1 MATAGAI
8 RPINEDKMHAFLG
21 KVVGDFG
28 AALSSSLVYIGQK
41 LGLYKAMAGDGPVT
55 PAELAQKTSTNERY
69 IREWLINQA
78 AGGYVDYDA
87 ASGRY
92 SLSPEQ
98 AVALTDEASP
108 FFVGGGFYVVKAM
121 TAAVSRIEDAFKN
134 GGGMLWG
141 EHDPDLFVGVERFF
155 RPGYAA
161 HLIASW
167 IPALTGVEEKL
178 KAGGKVADIG
188 CGHGSSTIIMAQAYP
203 KSKFWGFD
211 NHEKSIETARQR
223 AKDAGVSDRVTFE
236 VANAGDFPDQ
246 QYDMIAFFDCLHDM
260 GDPVSACKR
269 AFATVADDGAVLIVE
284 PMAGNTVEENF
295 NIIGRTFHRRID
307 TLLHGKFNGARRSSA
322 GGSCYGRQLF
332 AIRCLP
338 AASLNSAARRR
349 LRSIGSSKR
358 DVDQPFTGGR
368 PRTDKARRFIEK
380 VPDFSCPSQ
389 KEFLYASI
397 YLPRPGSDCCVDT
410 SGERFFSCSIHSR
423 LCHYGPCR

>member
-1 MATAGAI
+1 MATAGPI
-8 RPINEDKMHAFLG
+8 RPINEDKLHEFLG

-28 AALSSSLVYIGQK
+28 AALSSSLAYIGQK
-41 LGLYKAMAGDGPVT
+41 LGLYKAMAGDAPVT

-121 TAAVSRIEDAFKN
+121 TAAVSRIENAFKN
-134 GGGMLWG
+134 GGGVLWG
-141 EHDPDLFVGVERFF
+141 DNDPDLFVGTERFF

-161 HLIASW
+161 HLVASW

-188 CGHGSSTIIMAQAYP
+188 CGHGSSTIILAQAYP
-203 KSKFWGFD
+203 ASKFWGFD
-211 NHEKSIETARQR
+211 NHEKSVETARQR
-223 AKDAGVSDRVTFE
+223 AKDAGVSDRVTFQ
-236 VANAGDFPDQ
+236 VANASDFPDQ

-269 AFATVADDGAVLIVE
+269 AVETLADDGSVLIVE

-295 NIIGRTFHRRID
+295 NIIGRTFAGASTLCCTANSMALGGPALGAVASESAIRD
-307 TLLHGKFNGARRSSA
+307 TVLA
-322 GGSCYGRQLF
+322 GGFTQFR
-332 AIRCLP
+332 R
-338 AASLNSAARRR
+338 ASETPFNRIFEAR
-349 LRSIGSSKR
+349 
-358 DVDQPFTGGR
+358 
-368 PRTDKARRFIEK
+368 
-380 VPDFSCPSQ
+380 
-389 KEFLYASI
+389 
-397 YLPRPGSDCCVDT
+397 
-410 SGERFFSCSIHSR
+410 H
-423 LCHYGPCR
+423 

>member
-1 MATAGAI
+1 MATAGSI
-8 RPINEDKMHAFLG
+8 RPINEDKLNEFLG

-78 AGGYVDYDA
+78 AGGYVDYDT

-98 AVALTDEASP
+98 TAALTDEASP

-121 TAAVSRIEDAFKN
+121 TAAVSRIENAFKN
-134 GGGMLWG
+134 GGGVLWG
-141 EHDPDLFVGVERFF
+141 DHDPDLFVGTERFF

-161 HLIASW
+161 HLVASW

-203 KSKFWGFD
+203 TSKFWGFD
-211 NHEKSIETARQR
+211 NHGKSIETARQR
-223 AKDAGVSDRVTFE
+223 AKDVGVSDRVTFE
-236 VANAGDFPDQ
+236 VANANDIPDQ

-269 AFATVADDGAVLIVE
+269 AFATLADDGSVLIVE

-295 NIIGRTFHRRID
+295 NIIGRTFAGASTLCCTANSMALGGPALGAVASESAIRD
-307 TLLHGKFNGARRSSA
+307 TVLA
-322 GGSCYGRQLF
+322 GGFTQFR
-332 AIRCLP
+332 R
-338 AASLNSAARRR
+338 ASETPFNRIFEAR
-349 LRSIGSSKR
+349 
-358 DVDQPFTGGR
+358 
-368 PRTDKARRFIEK
+368 
-380 VPDFSCPSQ
+380 
-389 KEFLYASI
+389 
-397 YLPRPGSDCCVDT
+397 
-410 SGERFFSCSIHSR
+410 H
-423 LCHYGPCR
+423 